1 MWGWKP
7 SITYNIAPIPWAKP
21 SRNLHNSKIGARIC
35 MTGSLSH
42 KSQSGQGVTCDN
54 SQSQKRQLNTDLFG
68 SQHWTK
74 IELESIPRKWGP
86 LPNLHEP
93 NPTAHTAHYSTL
105 GIMPSAKSFPRQPL
119 SPINKVQVIQQ
130 HAGWLSTCLEVPQ
143 PSSWTVP
150 VCPGATGKLS
160 KRCLDQPPKT

>member
-130 HAGWLSTCLEVPQ
+130 HLEFMQGGFPPALKFHNQVPELCRFVLGQ
-143 PSSWTVP
+143 LENCQRGV
-150 VCPGATGKLS
+150 
-160 KRCLDQPPKT
+160 